1 MFLAWTCETSKFTLI
16 DTLAPTKRHLLIL
29 SKTVSP
35 TRDQVIGAYGGH
47 HHSNHHTNWTLKKY
61 CETCRWAG
69 EMAWWLKTLAVLVE
83 DLAFIISIHTMT
95 YNHLLILIAQGNW
108 CPLLAPLDTA
118 CTYCIDIC
126 VDNDPCLPQASLRNR
141 TTRVENTSHTHTH
154 MHMHMHTHTR
164 ARAHTHTHTHT
175 HCQKHKHLLKRSIMG
190 FTGRGPAS
198 LTMAVFL
205 WTDQGFGGCI
215 VQKTVCS
222 SHRYLVL
229 KCEAI
234 PTELLVLSLHWN
246 PKAASKTKEVVGD
259 YRW

>member
-83 DLAFIISIHTMT
+83 DLAFIISIHTMA

-118 CTYCIDIC
+118 CTYCIDIY

-154 MHMHMHTHTR
+154 AHEHAHVR
-164 ARAHTHTHTHT
+164 AHT
-175 HCQKHKHLLKRSIMG
+175 HCQKHKHLLKRSIMVVH
-190 FTGRGPAS
+190 R
-198 LTMAVFL
+198 L
-205 WTDQGFGGCI
+205 
-215 VQKTVCS
+215 CS
-222 SHRYLVL
+222 S
-229 KCEAI
+229 
-234 PTELLVLSLHWN
+234 
-246 PKAASKTKEVVGD
+246 
-259 YRW
+259 